1 MGYVGTVAVAQIIQ
15 VFKMVLHP
23 ANAIQIVPILVVPNL
38 DGVDQNLIIM
48 NRIIVVVITVWISE
62 LFRHL
67 ILPGNPA

>member
-23 ANAIQIVPILVVPNL
+23 ANAIRMVPILVVPNS
-38 DGVDQNLIIM
+38 DGVDQNLIII
-48 NRIIVVVITVWISE
+48 NRIIAVVTTVWIFE

>member
-15 VFKMVLHP
+15 VFKMVLHL
-23 ANAIQIVPILVVPNL
+23 ANVIRMAPILVVLNL
-38 DGVDQNLIIM
+38 DGVDQNLILI
-48 NRIIVVVITVWISE
+48 NRIIAVVTTVWISE